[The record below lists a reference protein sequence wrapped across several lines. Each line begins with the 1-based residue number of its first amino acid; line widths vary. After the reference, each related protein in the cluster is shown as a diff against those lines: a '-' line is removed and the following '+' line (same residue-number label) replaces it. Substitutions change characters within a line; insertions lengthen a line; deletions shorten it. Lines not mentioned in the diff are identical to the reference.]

1 MFWEDQLKAKEFKRI
16 LKEKDFSAVQHAK
29 QAARSRIY
37 QPRPA
42 TTFRTHGYS
51 QTSFSTPHFQTDQL
65 KVEKLKKDFSAL
77 QHAKQ
82 AAVSRIYE
90 PATATFE
97 PHGFSQTSFS
107 TPYFKAKVN
116 IRMYIHLVRS
126 VSI

>member
-1 MFWEDQLKAKEFKRI
+1 MFWKDQLKEEEFKRI

-29 QAARSRIY
+29 KATISRIY
-37 QPRPA
+37 PPRPA
-42 TTFRTHGYS
+42 TATFKPHGYS

-90 PATATFE
+90 PATATFK

-107 TPYFKAKVN
+107 TPYFKAKMN
-116 IRMYIHLVRS
+116 ICIYT
-126 VSI
+126 